1 MNPCTFYQ
9 QGEDCIKG
17 VLKSNGACNELIEE
31 ALRRRDPDPFSIL
44 AYSIQKVMGL
54 EL

>member
-1 MNPCTFYQ
+1 MNPSTFYQ
-9 QGEDCIKG
+9 QGGDCVKG

-44 AYSIQKVMGL
+44 AYFIHKALGL